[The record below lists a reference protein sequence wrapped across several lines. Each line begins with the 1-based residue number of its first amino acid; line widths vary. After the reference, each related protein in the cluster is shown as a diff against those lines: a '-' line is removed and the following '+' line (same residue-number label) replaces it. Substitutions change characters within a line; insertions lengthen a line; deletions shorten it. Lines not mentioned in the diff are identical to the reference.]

1 MKLKIILI
9 LVLLIAIA
17 VIVTVLIKPE
27 LIPFHGLSLNGISKA
42 KKQDNDTV
50 RVAVRFEQQLMEQ
63 LHKLEVSNQNIKQ
76 TVFKPDSAIEI
87 TTSIPRG
94 KPMEWVI
101 WMITSEL
108 KDAPYTMDDCYY
120 ESETKGCR
128 IQFSCKEKGNPIFVL
143 ILMRSSAYFTST
155 AKMAIFIEDF
165 GFQADE
171 TTVKYLSF
179 PEPLTVGL
187 LPEKKLTT
195 WTAQIADE
203 YKKEIVLM
211 LPMEPVPAA
220 FAKQSNSVIM
230 VHYTEDKIRQLVT
243 DAMERI
249 PNFNGVA
256 NYYGSRVLADSKVLS
271 LLLDQIGSR
280 NSYFLYFPQHRN
292 TSINDVAKNSGTPFV
307 SVDIQIDTTFSVVQ
321 IQDTLRHCAM
331 IAQKT
336 GTVVISSKPHSSFI
350 QALTN
355 EIPVLKQNGIRL
367 VYISELAKR
376 R

>member
-9 LVLLIAIA
+9 LILLIAIA
-17 VIVTVLIKPE
+17 ATVTVLVKPE
-27 LIPFHGLSLNGISKA
+27 LIANYGLILSDNTKN
-42 KKQDNDTV
+42 KKQGNDTV
-50 RVAVRFEQQLMEQ
+50 RIAVRFEQQLMEQ
-63 LHKLEVSNQNIKQ
+63 LHKLEVHNQNINRTVSKQ
-76 TVFKPDSAIEI
+76 DSAIEI
-87 TTSIPRG
+87 KTSIPRG

-108 KDAPYTMDDCYY
+108 KDAAYTMDDCYY
-120 ESETKGCR
+120 ESEAKGCR
-128 IQFSCKEKGNPIFVL
+128 IQFSCKEKGNPIFAL
-143 ILMRSSAYFTST
+143 ILLLSSAYFTST

-171 TTVKYLSF
+171 TTVRYLSF

-211 LPMEPVPAA
+211 LPMEPVPSA

-230 VHYTEDKIRQLVT
+230 VHYTEDKIKQLVT

-256 NYYGSRVLADSKVLS
+256 NYYGSRVLADSKVVSMLFE
-271 LLLDQIGSR
+271 QIGSR

-292 TSINDVAKNSGTPFV
+292 TSITEAAKSSGTPFV
-307 SVDIQIDTTFSVVQ
+307 SIDIQIDTTLSVDR

-336 GTVVISSKPHSSFI
+336 GNVVISSKAHGSFI

-367 VYISELAKR
+367 VYISELAKSR
-376 R
+376 

>member
-1 MKLKIILI
+1 MKLKIFLILI
-9 LVLLIAIA
+9 LVIAIA
-17 VIVTVLIKPE
+17 ATVTVLVKPE
-27 LIPFHGLSLNGISKA
+27 LISYHGLSLHGISNN
-42 KKQDNDTV
+42 KKQDDDTV
-50 RVAVRFEQQLMEQ
+50 RIAVRFEQRLMEQ
-63 LHKLEVSNQNIKQ
+63 LHKLEVSNENIKR

-87 TTSIPRG
+87 KTSIPRG

-101 WMITSEL
+101 WMITSGL
-108 KDAPYTMDDCYY
+108 KDSAYTMDDCYY
-120 ESETKGCR
+120 ESEAKGCR
-128 IQFSCKEKGNPIFVL
+128 IQFRPKEKGNPVFVL
-143 ILMRSSAYFTST
+143 ILLRSSAYFTST

-171 TTVKYLSF
+171 TTVRYLSF

-211 LPMEPVPAA
+211 LPMEPVPGA

-243 DAMERI
+243 DAMEQI

-256 NYYGSRVLADSKVLS
+256 NYYGSRVLADSKVVS
-271 LLLDQIGSR
+271 LLFDQIRSR
-280 NSYFLYFPQHRN
+280 NSYFLYFPQNRN
-292 TSINDVAKNSGTPFV
+292 TSINDAVRNSGTPFV
-307 SVDIQIDTTFSVVQ
+307 SIDIQIDTALSVDH

-336 GTVVISSKPHSSFI
+336 GNVVISSKPHSSFI

-367 VYISELAKR
+367 VYISELAKIR
-376 R
+376 

>member
-1 MKLKIILI
+1 
-9 LVLLIAIA
+9 
-17 VIVTVLIKPE
+17 
-27 LIPFHGLSLNGISKA
+27 
-42 KKQDNDTV
+42 
-50 RVAVRFEQQLMEQ
+50 
-63 LHKLEVSNQNIKQ
+63 
-76 TVFKPDSAIEI
+76 
-87 TTSIPRG
+87 
-94 KPMEWVI
+94 MEWVV
-101 WMITSEL
+101 WKITSEL
-108 KDAPYTMDDCYY
+108 KDTMYTIDDCYF
-120 ESETKGCR
+120 ESEAKGCR
-128 IQFSCKEKGNPIFVL
+128 IQFRCKEKGNPVFVL
-143 ILMRSSAYFTST
+143 TLMRSSAYFTST

-211 LPMEPVPAA
+211 LPMEPVPND
-220 FAKQSNSVIM
+220 FSKQSKSVIM
-230 VHYTEDKIRQLVT
+230 VHYTEDKIKQLIT

-256 NYYGSRVLADSKVLS
+256 NFYGSRVLSDSKVVS
-271 LLLDQIGSR
+271 VILDQIRSR

-292 TSINDVAKNSGTPFV
+292 SSLYDAARNSGTPLV
-307 SVDIQIDTTFSVVQ
+307 SIDVQIDTTLSVDH

-336 GTVVISSKPHSSFI
+336 GNVVISSKPHSSFI

-367 VYISELAKR
+367 VYISELAKNR
-376 R
+376 

>member
-9 LVLLIAIA
+9 LILLITIA
-17 VIVTVLIKPE
+17 ATVTVLLKPD
-27 LIPFHGLSLNGISKA
+27 LISASGLKLYRDSKDN
-42 KKQDNDTV
+42 KQVDDTV
-50 RVAVRFEQQLMEQ
+50 RTSVKFEQQLMEQ
-63 LHKLEVSNQNIKQ
+63 LHKLEVNNQNIKR
-76 TVFKPDSAIEI
+76 TVSKQDSAIEI
-87 TTSIPRG
+87 KTSIPRG

-101 WMITSEL
+101 WTITSGL
-108 KDAPYTMDDCYY
+108 KDAAYTMDDCYF
-120 ESETKGCR
+120 ESESKGCR
-128 IQFSCKEKGNPIFVL
+128 IQFSCKEKGSPRFVL
-143 ILMRSSAYFTST
+143 ILLRSSAYFTST

-211 LPMEPVPAA
+211 LPMEPVPNA
-220 FAKQSNSVIM
+220 FAKQSSSVIM
-230 VHYTEDKIRQLVT
+230 VHYTEDKIKQIVS
-243 DAMERI
+243 DAMEKI
-249 PNFNGVA
+249 PNFNGVS
-256 NYYGSRVLADSKVLS
+256 NYYGSRVLADSKVVS
-271 LLLDQIGSR
+271 LLFDQFVSR
-280 NSYFLYFPQHRN
+280 KSYFLYYPQNRN
-292 TSINDVAKNSGTPFV
+292 ISINEAVKSTGIPFV
-307 SVDIQIDTTFSVVQ
+307 SIDVQIDTTFSVGR

-336 GTVVISSKPHSSFI
+336 GTVVVSSKALGSFI

-367 VYISELAKR
+367 VYISELAKSK
-376 R
+376 

>member
-17 VIVTVLIKPE
+17 ATVMILLKPDVLSYSG
-27 LIPFHGLSLNGISKA
+27 LIPNRSANGKDSG
-42 KKQDNDTV
+42 DDTV
-50 RVAVRFEQQLMEQ
+50 RIAVRFEQQLMDQ
-63 LHKLEVSNQNIKQ
+63 LHKLEVSSPNIKR
-76 TVFKPDSAIEI
+76 TVYKPDSAIEI
-87 TTSIPRG
+87 KTSIPRG

-101 WMITSEL
+101 WKITSEL
-108 KDAPYTMDDCYY
+108 KDAAYHMDDCYF

-128 IQFSCKEKGNPIFVL
+128 IQFSCKEKGNPLFVL

-171 TTVKYLSF
+171 TTVRYLSF

-220 FAKQSNSVIM
+220 FTKQSNSVVM
-230 VHYTEDKIRQLVT
+230 VHYTEDKIRQLLT

-292 TSINDVAKNSGTPFV
+292 TTLNDVAGTSGTPLV
-307 SVDIQIDTTFSVVQ
+307 TVDVQIDTTLSITT

-336 GTVVISSKPHSSFI
+336 GNVVISSKPHSSFI

-355 EIPVLKQNGIRL
+355 EIPVLKQNGIKL
-367 VYISELAKR
+367 VYISELAKSK
-376 R
+376 